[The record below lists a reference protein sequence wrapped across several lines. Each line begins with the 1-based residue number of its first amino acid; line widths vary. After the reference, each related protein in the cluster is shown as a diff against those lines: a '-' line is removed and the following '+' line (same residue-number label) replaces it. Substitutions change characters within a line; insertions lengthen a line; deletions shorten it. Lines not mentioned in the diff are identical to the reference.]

1 MWEGVAG
8 VFGSVVDAAK
18 DVLVAREGTRAQ
30 QTVAADSANMRMAE
44 YLQSLEFRR
53 LIVAVLVIGS
63 AVLLIRRGV

>member
-44 YLQSLEFRR
+44 YLQSQEFRR
-53 LIVAVLVIGS
+53 LIVAVLVIGG